1 MWIEWREIQA
11 RFHGVSTAARVGR
24 SATLTGLVLLLLFGT
39 APGFL
44 QVSIVSASN
53 LCEETDRSEENS
65 DGERIAGIQAQSIPS
80 SGTSRFAYPL
90 NKTRLHRFATSTDH
104 NLFSARELSHSL
116 QPNPPPAPSHFFA

>member
-11 RFHGVSTAARVGR
+11 RFHGVRTAARVGR
-24 SATLTGLVLLLLFGT
+24 SATLTGLVLLLLFGA

-80 SGTSRFAYPL
+80 SGTSRFVHPL
-90 NKTRLHRFATSTDH
+90 KNTRLHRCEQSRDQ
-104 NLFSARELSHSL
+104 NPFSARELSPSL